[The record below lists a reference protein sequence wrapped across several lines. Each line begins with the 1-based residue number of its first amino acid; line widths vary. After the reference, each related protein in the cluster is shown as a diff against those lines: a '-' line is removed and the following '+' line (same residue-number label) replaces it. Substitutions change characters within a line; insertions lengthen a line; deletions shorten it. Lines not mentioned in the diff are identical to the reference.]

1 MEFPGGGP
9 LSPRTLQR
17 WCCLGHV
24 VLPALQSPVFSVG
37 IRGNLGRVASRLF
50 RTNDPPKEPDTEFR
64 GPWMLG
70 CKLHL
75 RVLEI
80 ASSHFGS
87 STSCRVF
94 SCHCAQFERLVIEHC
109 PSIASAVFFFFF
121 TQALIHPKD
130 GSRKRNRCCLFLVFF
145 SSLPW
150 PVCWGLKWANFY
162 KTSWWGESPK
172 RTEKKFFREES
183 GKCAISITELS
194 FNIALL

>member
-1 MEFPGGGP
+1 MIP
-9 LSPRTLQR
+9 
-17 WCCLGHV
+17 H
-24 VLPALQSPVFSVG
+24 
-37 IRGNLGRVASRLF
+37 
-50 RTNDPPKEPDTEFR
+50 KESDTEFH
-64 GPWMLG
+64 GPWILG

-75 RVLEI
+75 RILEI

-94 SCHCAQFERLVIEHC
+94 SCHCAQFECLGDRTL
-109 PSIASAVFFFFF
+109 SINCFCCVFFFSP
-121 TQALIHPKD
+121 QALIHPKD
-130 GSRKRNRCCLFLVFF
+130 GSRKRNRCCLFLVFL

-183 GKCAISITELS
+183 GKCAISIIDLS